1 MNEFV
6 VLKACNESEC
16 ENGGICYKYQDI
28 CLCPIGFNGKYC
40 ESK

>member
-16 ENGGICYKYQDI
+16 KNGGKCYQDI